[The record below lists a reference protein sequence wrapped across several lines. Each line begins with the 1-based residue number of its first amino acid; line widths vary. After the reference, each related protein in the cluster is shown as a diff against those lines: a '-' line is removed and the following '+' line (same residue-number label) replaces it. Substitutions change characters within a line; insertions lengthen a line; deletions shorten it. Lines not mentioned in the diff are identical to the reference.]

1 MAEDKGS
8 YPTTIGADAVFK
20 GQLQFDKSVRLLGRF
35 EGEIN
40 SKGELVIAEGAKLT
54 GEVKADTIC
63 VNGEVQGNLNAA
75 SRVQLSGSARLEGDL
90 ETTRLEVADG
100 AVLVGRVSVGLNSK
114 AGAAEGAKA
123 GPVITAPVTPTTGKA
138 KADQPTPAGARK

>member
-114 AGAAEGAKA
+114 ASAAEGAKA